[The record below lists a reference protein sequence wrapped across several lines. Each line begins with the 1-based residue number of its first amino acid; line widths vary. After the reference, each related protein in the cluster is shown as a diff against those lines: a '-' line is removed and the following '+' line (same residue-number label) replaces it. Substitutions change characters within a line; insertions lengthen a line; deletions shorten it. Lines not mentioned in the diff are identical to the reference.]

1 MTLSNDDVAAGVRRY
16 LKTVETG
23 TAADVT
29 ALFAADATV
38 EDPVGTE
45 ARHGHDAIRELYA
58 SFEAMSRTTEL
69 LALRTCGGQAAFW
82 FRIVVDLGGGATS
95 TLEPMETMVFDDAGL
110 VTAMRAFWSD
120 GDLTLAS
127 PDRTAPAAPHP

>member
-16 LKTVETG
+16 LETVATG

-38 EDPVGTE
+38 EDPVGSPV
-45 ARHGHDAIRELYA
+45 RQGHETIREFYA
-58 SFEAMSRTTEL
+58 SFEAMTKTTEL
-69 LALRTCGGQAAFW
+69 LTLRTCGGQAAFT

-95 TLEPMETMVFDDAGL
+95 TLEPVETMAFDDDGL
-110 VTAMRAFWSD
+110 ITTMRAFWSD
-120 GDLTLAS
+120 TDLVVA
-127 PDRTAPAAPHP
+127 